1 MSCYYLYKNPK
12 IMIITKVLI
21 AIDDSRF
28 SEHAAEYGFDI
39 ARAYQAEVGL
49 VHILEPIIFPPA
61 SPEGITGMPI
71 EVAGV
76 DDMEL
81 IKAQQ
86 ESSENIIDRTIQKF
100 GEGLQVT
107 QFTEYG
113 STADSIVNCG
123 KEFHADL
130 IVLGTHSRKG
140 LDRLFMGSVAEHVVR
155 HSDVP
160 VLVVPLKEVD

>member
-1 MSCYYLYKNPK
+1 
-12 IMIITKVLI
+12 MIITKILI
-21 AIDDSRF
+21 AVDDSKF

-39 ARAYQAEVGL
+39 ARTYKAEVGL
-49 VHILEPIIFPPA
+49 VHNVQPIIFPPA

-76 DDMEL
+76 DDAEL
-81 IKAQQ
+81 IKAQR
-86 ESSENIIDRTIQKF
+86 ESSENMIDRTIQRF
-100 GEGLQVT
+100 GEGIQVT

-113 STADSIVNCG
+113 STADSIVNCS
-123 KEFHADL
+123 KEFQADL

-155 HSDVP
+155 HADVP